1 MLTTAKHFPGHGDTA
16 TDSHLGVAQ
25 VTGDRARLNAVEL
38 PPFASAIA
46 AGVDAVMVA
55 HVTVPALDS
64 EPNRVATTSR
74 PIVTGLLK
82 GEMGFK
88 GVVVTD
94 ALDMA
99 GLTRIY
105 ANDVG
110 RAAVESFKAGNDLLI
125 IPADLDASYR
135 SMLQAVR
142 SGEITVP
149 RLDESVRKI
158 LELKAAIGLN
168 KARLVDVSQISSV
181 IAKPENVATGQQIA
195 DAAVTLV
202 RDNGK
207 VMPLQS
213 SEIAGT
219 PPAALPYQSVA
230 AVKDRLVA
238 VIFSDDMRTDSGRVL
253 ERQILSRVKDAHV
266 IYVDSRSAAGM
277 IPAVMQAIDGAEHVI
292 AALYIVPVAGK
303 AMRAEGGGL
312 TNSVAMDDSAGSLLN
327 SILDRAADRTV
338 VLAMGNPYVIQS
350 FPAIQNYLC
359 TFSNASVSE
368 TAAVR
373 AIFGEIPVAGH
384 LPVTIPG
391 IANRGDGLQKP
402 AKTGVGGLH

>member
-1 MLTTAKHFPGHGDTA
+1 
-16 TDSHLGVAQ
+16 
-25 VTGDRARLNAVEL
+25 
-38 PPFASAIA
+38 
-46 AGVDAVMVA
+46 
-55 HVTVPALDS
+55 
-64 EPNRVATTSR
+64 
-74 PIVTGLLK
+74 
-82 GEMGFK
+82 MGFK

-142 SGEITVP
+142 SGEVTVP

-219 PPAALPYQSVA
+219 PPTALPYQSVT